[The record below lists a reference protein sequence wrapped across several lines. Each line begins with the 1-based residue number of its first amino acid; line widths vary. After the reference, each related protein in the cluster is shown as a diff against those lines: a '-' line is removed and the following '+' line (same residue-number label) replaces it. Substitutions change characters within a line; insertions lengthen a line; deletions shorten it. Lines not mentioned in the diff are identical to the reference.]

1 MSTFLSIDRYR
12 VSVPEHTTLLAAAEA
27 AHVLVPTLCRN

>member
-1 MSTFLSIDRYR
+1 MSILLSIDGYR

-27 AHVLVPTLCRN
+27 AHVLVPTLCGN